1 MFLTLLR
8 ASLLP
13 HFLLQA
19 KMLCCAAQVRNAS
32 EEDINRS
39 RLARGLAMATLLWV
53 VCAVLGIPFKFALT
67 LAFMA
72 VGGMMLKEFA
82 QGRASGSR
90 VGGRGPH
97 GGVKTT
103 VRLPEGP
110 RPWLGVQAAC
120 ADTDNTLGPCY
131 FGGVGP
137 AWQPHEQ
144 PQCLCMRVGGQRPA
158 CGAVT
163 AIRFQPQSV
172 PLQRMCCSAC

>member
-1 MFLTLLR
+1 MQIVCIASFVLFLPWFEDDSNSLQSCWLLVN
-8 ASLLP
+8 
-13 HFLLQA
+13 
-19 KMLCCAAQVRNAS
+19 MCCAVQVRNAS

-82 QGRASGSR
+82 AGRASGGR

-103 VRLPEGP
+103 VRRQRAFGVLPGCRRRVLTVE
-110 RPWLGVQAAC
+110 
-120 ADTDNTLGPCY
+120 NTLASSIVY
-131 FGGVGP
+131 VG
-137 AWQPHEQ
+137 
-144 PQCLCMRVGGQRPA
+144 
-158 CGAVT
+158 CGSHGSE
-163 AIRFQPQSV
+163 I
-172 PLQRMCCSAC
+172 LWCSC

>member
-1 MFLTLLR
+1 M
-8 ASLLP
+8 
-13 HFLLQA
+13 
-19 KMLCCAAQVRNAS
+19 CCAAQVRNAS

-82 QGRASGSR
+82 AGRASGGR

-103 VRLPEGP
+103 VRLLKAPARILQDTCAEG
-110 RPWLGVQAAC
+110 VV
-120 ADTDNTLGPCY
+120 TL
-131 FGGVGP
+131 VS
-137 AWQPHEQ
+137 HRI
-144 PQCLCMRVGGQRPA
+144 L
-158 CGAVT
+158 
-163 AIRFQPQSV
+163 
-172 PLQRMCCSAC
+172 

>member
-1 MFLTLLR
+1 M
-8 ASLLP
+8 
-13 HFLLQA
+13 
-19 KMLCCAAQVRNAS
+19 RNAS

-82 QGRASGSR
+82 AGRASGGR

-103 VRLPEGP
+103 VRLLKAPARSAGCTWVYNP
-110 RPWLGVQAAC
+110 SCWGAHISLIQNSVDVQ
-120 ADTDNTLGPCY
+120 
-131 FGGVGP
+131 
-137 AWQPHEQ
+137 
-144 PQCLCMRVGGQRPA
+144 
-158 CGAVT
+158 
-163 AIRFQPQSV
+163 
-172 PLQRMCCSAC
+172 CSRGT